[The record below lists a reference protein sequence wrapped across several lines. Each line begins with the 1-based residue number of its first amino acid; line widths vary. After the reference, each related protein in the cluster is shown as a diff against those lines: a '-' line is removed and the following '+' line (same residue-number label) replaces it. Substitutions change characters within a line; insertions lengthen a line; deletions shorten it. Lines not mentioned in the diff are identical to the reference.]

1 MKPNLTLLKKSFLF
15 KYFIIGVLFGLLIH
29 SSGSCRK
36 DDPIPEGP
44 TEEKVDVSKIDLGVK
59 TAETAFQSGDVLEIK
74 KIMTDAALEL
84 YGSDLSTVSKTN
96 LKKLGEALKTSK
108 IKVYTDLYA
117 EYEYTKD
124 GITFTIAMARQE
136 DGSWKL
142 MRF

>member
-1 MKPNLTLLKKSFLF
+1 MKSNKSFLKKIF
-15 KYFIIGVLFGLLIH
+15 LLRYFVLGIFIGMLVH

-36 DDPIPEGP
+36 DDLEPEVP
-44 TEEKVDVSKIDLGVK
+44 VSEKIDVGKINDGAK
-59 TAETAFQSGDVLEIK
+59 TVETAFQSGELLEIK
-74 KIMTDAALEL
+74 KIMTDTALEL
-84 YGSDLSTVSKTN
+84 YGTDLSSVDKTN
-96 LKKLGEALKTSK
+96 LKKLGEALKTRK

-124 GITFTIAMARQE
+124 GMAYTIALARQE